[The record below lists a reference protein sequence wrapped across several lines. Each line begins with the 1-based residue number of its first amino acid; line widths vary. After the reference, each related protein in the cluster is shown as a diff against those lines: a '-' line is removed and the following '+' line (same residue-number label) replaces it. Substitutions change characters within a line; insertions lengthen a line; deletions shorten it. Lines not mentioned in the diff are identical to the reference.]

1 MLRSLYSAISG
12 MGVHQSKLNVIGN
25 NISNVN
31 TYGFK
36 SSRVV
41 FSDVLYQNVRSSMAG
56 TYDGGATPA
65 EETGGVNPSQ
75 LGYGAKVA
83 SIDKIMTNSSG
94 ADTGRSMDIFLD
106 GDGFFIVN
114 TKNTADPEIAYTR
127 VGALN
132 FDSAGNLVDGNG
144 SLVMGTTSVIDPD
157 DIAAYDPTNDEAYAI
172 SDMTDPVIDPTAAG
186 PTQGDANIIGAI
198 NIDPGVLDQV
208 TGISVGQDGAIT
220 GIIDGNP
227 IVLARIAIG
236 TFGNPDG
243 LNQSGSGYF
252 QEGNNS
258 GSVQLSDA
266 GENSAGTIVSGALE
280 MSNVDLSRE
289 FTEMITAQRGF
300 QANSRIVTVSDS
312 ILEELVNLKR

>member
-56 TYDGGATPA
+56 QNQDVDAVN
-65 EETGGVNPSQ
+65 TGGVNPSQ
-75 LGYGAKVA
+75 LGYGVKVS

-94 ADTGRSMDIFLD
+94 ADTGRSLDIFLD
-106 GDGFFIVN
+106 GDGFFVVN
-114 TKNTADPEIAYTR
+114 TKNTNDPEIAYTR

>member
-1 MLRSLYSAISG
+1 

-56 TYDGGATPA
+56 QNQDVDAVN
-65 EETGGVNPSQ
+65 TGGVNPSQ
-75 LGYGAKVA
+75 LGYGVKVS

-94 ADTGRSMDIFLD
+94 ADTGRSLDIFLD
-106 GDGFFIVN
+106 GDGFFVVN
-114 TKNTADPEIAYTR
+114 TKNTNDPEIAYTR

-132 FDSAGNLVDGNG
+132 FDSSGNLVDGNG
-144 SLVMGTTSVIDPD
+144 SLILGTCDPD
-157 DIAAYDPTNDEAYAI
+157 ADYDDTGYVPSSPPMSI
-172 SDMTDPVIDPTAAG
+172 SEMAAAG
-186 PTQGDANIIGAI
+186 TVDIDTTPVTGVAPTDGTSNTIGAI
-198 NIDPGVLDQV
+198 NLKSNVLNNV
-208 TGISVGQDGAIT
+208 TGMSIGQDGAIT
-220 GIIDGNP
+220 GIIDGSP
-227 IVLARIAIG
+227 VVLGYIAVA

-243 LNQSGSGYF
+243 LNQSGTSYF
-252 QEGNNS
+252 TEGNNS
-258 GSVQLSDA
+258 GTYQISAA
-266 GENSAGTIVSGALE
+266 GEGSAGTIVSGALE

>member
-1 MLRSLYSAISG
+1 

-25 NISNVN
+25 NIANVN

-56 TYDGGATPA
+56 TDDGTEYA
-65 EETGGVNPSQ
+65 GGVNPSQ

-106 GDGFFIVN
+106 GDGFFIVD
-114 TKNTADPEIAYTR
+114 TKSVSDPEIAYTR

-132 FDSAGNLVDGNG
+132 FDSTGNLVDGNG
-144 SLVMGTTSVIDPD
+144 SLVLGTCAAGATYDATTGYDNGGTDPSPVD
-157 DIAAYDPTNDEAYAI
+157 STMVVDPTNVTPSE
-172 SDMTDPVIDPTAAG
+172 TA
-186 PTQGDANIIGAI
+186 IGAI
-198 NIDPGVLDQV
+198 NIDPTVLDNV
-208 TGISVGQDGAIT
+208 TGVSVGQDGAIT

-227 IVLARIAIG
+227 AVLGYIAIG
-236 TFGNPDG
+236 IFANPDG
-243 LNQSGSGYF
+243 LNQAGSGYF
-252 QEGNNS
+252 LEGNNS
-258 GSVQLSDA
+258 GAVQVSGA
-266 GENSAGTIVSGALE
+266 GEGSAGTIVSGALE